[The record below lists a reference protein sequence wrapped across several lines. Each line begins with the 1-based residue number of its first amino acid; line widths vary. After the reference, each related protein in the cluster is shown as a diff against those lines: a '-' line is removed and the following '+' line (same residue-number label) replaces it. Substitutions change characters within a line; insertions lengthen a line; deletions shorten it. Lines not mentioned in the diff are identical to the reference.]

1 MKLKSSV
8 LCILFLLIFVT
19 TLFGC
24 IASKHEDVTIKGRE
38 SLVGENVIGDN
49 EKVTTNTTL
58 GENETLSEN
67 AVEEEDLY
75 EGFYDYKL
83 MKDEIE
89 KIAKNMNVSTSS
101 DSTCSFKNK
110 DGYLFNVRVSSYE
123 GEDFKNHI
131 LNVGV
136 FPPKTMLGE
145 NVDVPAIFNVVST
158 EISKFHDYILIDEV
172 ETLCR
177 FMKVR
182 MVRPFELLKN
192 GEIKENPYSDSCLVL
207 SQNDKRLEMALEGCD
222 FDLPNQSL
230 SFVYEDGDRF
240 DFEYFLALP

>member
-1 MKLKSSV
+1 MKSNIPSIV
-8 LCILFLLIFVT
+8 FLFSFLISI
-19 TLFGC
+19 GSC
-24 IASKHEDVTIKGRE
+24 NESK
-38 SLVGENVIGDN
+38 IGDN
-49 EKVTTNTTL
+49 FKIIEVPLPHNDSIVAITTMVDSPSL
-58 GENETLSEN
+58 NETVFEKN
-67 AVEEEDLY
+67 TEEDNHY

-89 KIAKNMNVSTSS
+89 KIAGNMNVPITS

-131 LNVGV
+131 LNVVV
-136 FPPKTMLGE
+136 FPPKTVLVE

-182 MVRPFELLKN
+182 MVRPWELLKK
-192 GEIKENPYSDSCLVL
+192 GEIKENPYLDSCLVL
-207 SQNDKRLEMALEGCD
+207 SRDENRLRMALEGCD
-222 FDLPNQSL
+222 FDFPNQTL
-230 SFVYEDGDRF
+230 SFDYEIGDRF
-240 DFEYFLALP
+240 EFEYFLALP